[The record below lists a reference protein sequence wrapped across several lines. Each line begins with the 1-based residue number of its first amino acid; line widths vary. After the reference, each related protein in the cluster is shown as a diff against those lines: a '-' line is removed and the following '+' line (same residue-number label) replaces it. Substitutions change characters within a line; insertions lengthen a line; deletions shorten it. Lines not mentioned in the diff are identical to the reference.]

1 MASRRLVEGE
11 DKVSDL
17 TSFFERMNKPTLAP
31 KDANPIPSIDSSSEE
46 PTRPEHM
53 PELVNRDAHTSRRLV
68 EGEDKVSDLISF
80 FERMNKP
87 TLAPKDA
94 NPLPSIDSSSE
105 EPTMPKPVLGWGKD
119 ANTIPSRRRLV
130 EGEETV
136 SDLIS
141 FFERMNK
148 PTLAPK

>member
-1 MASRRLVEGE
+1 MGVKGNVAKQIEKYEKMSKKKYTGPARPKMVMRDANTGDRRRLVEGE
-11 DKVSDL
+11 E
-17 TSFFERMNKPTLAP
+17 T
-31 KDANPIPSIDSSSEE
+31 
-46 PTRPEHM
+46 
-53 PELVNRDAHTSRRLV
+53 
-68 EGEDKVSDLISF
+68 VSDLISF